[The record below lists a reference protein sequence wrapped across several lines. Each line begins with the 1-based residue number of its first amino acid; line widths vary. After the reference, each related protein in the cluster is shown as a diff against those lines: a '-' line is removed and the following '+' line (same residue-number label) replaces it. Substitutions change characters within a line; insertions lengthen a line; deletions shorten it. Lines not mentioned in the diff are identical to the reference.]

1 MSLLVSSNVFPL
13 LKLFNGKIVLVSLRS
28 APEHPASP
36 IEALKDYYGAYN
48 DHKWNDVDELREK
61 ILALK
66 EENGDLA
73 GQLENLAEEIEFA
86 KEEQLRLAEEEELR
100 KKEEEETKG
109 KTKGK
114 PGRR

>member
-1 MSLLVSSNVFPL
+1 
-13 LKLFNGKIVLVSLRS
+13 
-28 APEHPASP
+28 
-36 IEALKDYYGAYN
+36 LKDYYGAYN